1 MNHNIRKLSLVGSLA
16 VGAFF
21 AMNAARAQDNFEQG
35 KTMTL
40 KMLDERIEDLKRTR
54 SCVIRSETREALKE
68 CRAEAKESRREMHK
82 EMRDARDAMKR
93 KKQEA
98 KRE

>member
-1 MNHNIRKLSLVGSLA
+1 MNQKIRKFSFVGVLA
-16 VGAFF
+16 AGAFF
-21 AMNAARAQDNFEQG
+21 AMSAAHANDNFEQG

-82 EMRDARDAMKR
+82 EMKQAREEMKR
-93 KKQEA
+93 KKEET